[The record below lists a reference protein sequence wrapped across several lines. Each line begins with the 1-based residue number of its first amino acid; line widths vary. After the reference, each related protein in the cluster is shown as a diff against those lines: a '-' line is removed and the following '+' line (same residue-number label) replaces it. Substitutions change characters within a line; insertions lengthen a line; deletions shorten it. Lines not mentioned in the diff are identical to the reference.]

1 MFLVLYLLVYQV
13 YCHVLDSVPSVDN
26 FIIFINIHGI
36 FFKYSTPGTLKFSDL
51 LLIVWILVSRV
62 RHSHRSA
69 SSSQVTVTVSSSGRR

>member
-36 FFKYSTPGTLKFSDL
+36 FFKYSTPWYTWY
-51 LLIVWILVSRV
+51 IEV
-62 RHSHRSA
+62 
-69 SSSQVTVTVSSSGRR
+69 